1 MHLDIVSVSVYECIP
16 VEFLPPE
23 EDESLTDH
31 PRRHR
36 SALPSFSQN
45 SLALQRGL
53 LVLDKTERAGD
64 LLKIQQH
71 RERGLTQNPA
81 RRSAPVRQSGQTV
94 CALCV

>member
-23 EDESLTDH
+23 EDESLTYH

-45 SLALQRGL
+45 SLALQRDALLLLKIPSHFKVAGL
-53 LVLDKTERAGD
+53 LVLDR
-64 LLKIQQH
+64 
-71 RERGLTQNPA
+71 A
-81 RRSAPVRQSGQTV
+81 RR
-94 CALCV
+94 